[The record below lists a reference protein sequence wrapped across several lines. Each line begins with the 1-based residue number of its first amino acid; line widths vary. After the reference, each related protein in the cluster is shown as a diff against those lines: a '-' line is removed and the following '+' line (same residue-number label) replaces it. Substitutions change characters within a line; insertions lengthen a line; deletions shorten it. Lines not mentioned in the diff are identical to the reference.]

1 MILDLIYIKYKRIMG
16 ETRIEKYK
24 EYRSSITTSGAPS
37 FETPKMNKASSVR
50 KEDNIAST
58 STLPMDQV
66 IQGLQ
71 AEYDEEALFIKKQK
85 RRKII
90 LYSLAGIFAIGLI
103 AAIVVVGVILFA

>member
-1 MILDLIYIKYKRIMG
+1 MG

-24 EYRSSITTSGAPS
+24 EYRSSITTDGAPS
-37 FETPKMNKASSVR
+37 FETPKMNKISSNK

-71 AEYDEEALFIKKQK
+71 GEYDEEALFIKKQK

-90 LYSLAGIFAIGLI
+90 LFSFLTFLAIALI
-103 AAIVVVGVILFA
+103 AAIIVVGVILFA